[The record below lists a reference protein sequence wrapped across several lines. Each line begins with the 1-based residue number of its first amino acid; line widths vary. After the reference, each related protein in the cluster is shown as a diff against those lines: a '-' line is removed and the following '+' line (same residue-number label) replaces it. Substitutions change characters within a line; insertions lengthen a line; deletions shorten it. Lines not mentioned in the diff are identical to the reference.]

1 MQDIL
6 SKILDIINLKSFETT
21 WLDSRKMILFYYIF
35 GVISDCQIVIQMAQ
49 KLGLDRSAPHL
60 YANIKIDC
68 CLSWEIT
75 YISCSNE
82 NVLDI
87 NWSRIGLNGDVT
99 DLVIPSKLLGLILS
113 YNDLTGHLN
122 FKLPLSF
129 FDITGNRLT
138 GSLNTTIPSSL
149 NYLAISRNQLS
160 GYLDFDF
167 YGTFIDVSNNKFI
180 GGLPRMN
187 TTTELYCQ
195 MNQLN
200 GTLTNKLPATFIRG
214 SFAHNQFYGP
224 IGVIPNAESIRLD
237 YNLLSGNIT
246 NFPGSLTYFSASHN
260 LLTGMIPYL
269 VPNLNFLHLD
279 HNKLS
284 GLFEPDVTNILEL
297 TISHN
302 SLTGNMSNW
311 LSAESVQNLDISNNH
326 FYGEISIYSSN
337 CALNATYN
345 NISSVNIIGSAC
357 LVGGSGNFCNFENNP
372 ISNFSVLPINCQSN
386 LSPNREYGC
395 EQLAIFAKS
404 MQLDVTLPNYYQL
417 LNQDCCLMTNVN
429 CKQGIVDRIDWDY
442 LNQFG
447 PLITLNLDLLP
458 KGITVV
464 SLVDNNFVKITGQ
477 TPPNLV
483 ILGLAYNRI
492 IGALPDFSKLFYL
505 VVFYNQFS
513 GPIKE
518 KFENADTI
526 VLDGNQFNGTLPE
539 APNASCY
546 SVDYN
551 QFDSLK
557 YIPPKADY
565 FYVQNNVLSGELPG
579 FGVLTHVYL
588 NNNLLSGTIP
598 LIPEGVEVLDLS
610 FNQFTNMTGPFP
622 SSLVRLYL
630 QSNKIN
636 AVLPILPPNMLQLLL
651 GMPDQVD
658 SNQISGEIAFLELSS
673 DKYLYLYNNLISNVY
688 IAAPNTLKYCDITKN
703 PILNRTDLGICVN
716 ASDSFLKQVIS
727 STSND
732 FELQRKSH
740 LFRVYF
746 NQKSIF
752 KGH

>member
-1 MQDIL
+1 
-6 SKILDIINLKSFETT
+6 
-21 WLDSRKMILFYYIF
+21 MILFHFIF
-35 GVISDCQIVIQMAQ
+35 GVISDCQIVIQMAK
-49 KLGLDRSAPHL
+49 KLGLDRSAPHA
-60 YANIKIDC
+60 YAFIKIDC
-68 CLSWEIT
+68 CLSWDIT

-87 NWSRIGLNGDVT
+87 DWRLWGLNGDVT
-99 DLVIPSKLLGLILS
+99 DLVIPSKLNSLILS
-113 YNDLTGHLN
+113 FNELTGHLN
-122 FKLPLSF
+122 FKLPLLY

-149 NYLAISRNQLS
+149 YYLAVSKNQLS
-160 GYLDFDF
+160 GYLDFNF
-167 YGTFIDVSNNKFI
+167 YGTTLDVSYNKFI
-180 GGLPRMN
+180 GDLPRMK
-187 TTTELYCQ
+187 TTTDLYCQ
-195 MNQLN
+195 MNHFN
-200 GTLTNKLPATFIRG
+200 GTLTDKLPETLISG

-246 NFPGSLTYFSASHN
+246 YFPVSLKNFSASHN

-269 VPNLNFLHLD
+269 VPNLKFLHLD

-284 GLFEPDVTNILEL
+284 GLFKPNVTNILEL

-337 CALNATYN
+337 CALNATHN
-345 NISSVNIIGSAC
+345 NITSVKIIDSAC

-372 ISNFSVLPINCQSN
+372 ISNFSVLPVNCQSK
-386 LSPNREYGC
+386 LTPNREYGC

-404 MQLDVTLPNYYQL
+404 MQLDVTLPN
-417 LNQDCCLMTNVN
+417 CLMTNVN
-429 CKQGIVDRIDWDY
+429 CKQGIVDRIDWDF

-464 SLVDNNFVKITGQ
+464 SLFDNNFVKIIGQ
-477 TPPNLV
+477 SPPNL
-483 ILGLAYNRI
+483 IYLRI
-492 IGALPDFSKLFYL
+492 KNNMIKGSLPNFSKLFYL
-505 VVFYNQFS
+505 GVSYNQFS
-513 GPIKE
+513 GPIKQ

-526 VLDGNQFNGTLPE
+526 VFDGNQFNGTLPE
-539 APNASCY
+539 APNASWY

-557 YIPPKADY
+557 YIPPKAVY
-565 FYVQNNVLSGELPG
+565 FSVQSNVLSGELPG
-579 FGVLTHVYL
+579 FGVISVVLMSH
-588 NNNLLSGTIP
+588 NLLSGTIP
-598 LIPEGVEVLDLS
+598 LIPEGVSFLDLS

-622 SSLVRLYL
+622 SSLVTLYL

-651 GMPDQVD
+651 GMPGQVN
-658 SNQISGEIAFLELSS
+658 SNQISGEIALLELNS

-703 PILNRTDLGICVN
+703 PILNRTDLGICLN

-732 FELQRKSH
+732 FEIQRKSY

-746 NQKSIF
+746 NQKSICKSHQF
-752 KGH
+752 KEFDRGNLNDN